1 MKYLLITIVSLVFVG
16 CSEQNQSVPAPLEK
30 FWFQYNG
37 QQEAGFRYW
46 ERDGDGIWT
55 ETYPSGH
62 QSMFREEGR
71 DSVDGLVGVYAVKLK
86 GDIEKT
92 GTQDR
97 NFRVFIPDYQKK
109 NSFIYLSYKTAGDW
123 TNWRKTNYSIN
134 ALTTRDGRNYE
145 DMPKEIKLVIKEL
158 EADFISMF
166 YVENNI
172 EEKYR
177 ISFEDLVK
185 ISKEE
190 DDRSNISEGLKFF
203 KIEDY
208 YKATRTSLY
217 FTPDN
222 APVPGPP
229 PFTIRHK
236 YVLGEY
242 LVEEV
247 DFPMPDGG
255 IKKIKMVIVQ
265 LGDSTRF
272 LVHAFDEKILR
283 LALLTKTSENELR
296 CKEVGLNDNGE
307 KISFIGNVVIGKG
320 FLNGEFEV
328 FQNGMLIGKEK
339 STYEYE

>member
-1 MKYLLITIVSLVFVG
+1 MKQLLITIAAVLLVG
-16 CSEQNQSVPAPLEK
+16 CGPQPPDISIHNAASGGHIAAIKQHLA
-30 FWFQYNG
+30 
-37 QQEAGFRYW
+37 AGT
-46 ERDGDGIWT
+46 D
-55 ETYPSGH
+55 
-62 QSMFREEGR
+62 
-71 DSVDGLVGVYAVKLK
+71 V
-86 GDIEKT
+86 
-92 GTQDR
+92 
-97 NFRVFIPDYQKK
+97 
-109 NSFIYLSYKTAGDW
+109 
-123 TNWRKTNYSIN
+123 N
-134 ALTTRDGRNYE
+134 A
-145 DMPKEIKLVIKEL
+145 K
-158 EADFISMF
+158 
-166 YVENNI
+166 
-172 EEKYR
+172 
-177 ISFEDLVK
+177 
-185 ISKEE
+185 

-203 KIEDY
+203 KIEDF
-208 YKATRTSLY
+208 YKATRTSLR

-222 APVPGPP
+222 DPVPGPP
-229 PFTIRHK
+229 PFTIRLK